1 MESSGSAT
9 LRGTDPATGIN
20 ERVTVV
26 TRQLSDEHLL
36 YLLFITPDREAN
48 NYRNVLNAMISS
60 LQINPSQPH

>member
-1 MESSGSAT
+1 LAAT

-20 ERVTVV
+20 ERVTLV

-36 YLLFITPDREAN
+36 YLLFIVPDREAS
-48 NYRNVLNAMISS
+48 NYSKVLNSMVGS